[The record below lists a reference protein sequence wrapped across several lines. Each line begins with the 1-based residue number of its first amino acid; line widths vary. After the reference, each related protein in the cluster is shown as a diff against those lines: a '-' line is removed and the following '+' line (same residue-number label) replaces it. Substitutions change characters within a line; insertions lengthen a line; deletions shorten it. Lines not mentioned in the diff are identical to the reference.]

1 MKSLLRMSEEEL
13 AELEAGEGF
22 RSFSALAVATLSGL
36 LALAGMMLQYAEG
49 DDVPIA
55 GMDTFEGQCLIAA
68 VLGSGMLILAF
79 MVRSVIVRRL
89 QWAVLF
95 SLALHLFLCV
105 AMQVVVVDVP
115 VALVT
120 EVGDDTLPPRD
131 MTLPDYGGA
140 ETQTTQELQEWQ
152 QPADMTVPETQQ
164 QQLQRQQAEMQL
176 DAELDPVEVQRQV
189 AEASTPERQQQQQER
204 LEREQQLEMERN
216 NIEAQADAPEAVA
229 EPEVQ
234 TVDVEQPNLEA
245 RQMQRSVAEQLQAAR
260 QLEALQS
267 QNDPAVEATQ
277 LAAKQNAVPEN
288 DLNPEFQPSE
298 KTSAAAMA
306 QTAEESVEVAS
317 AAAAA
322 QMAPTERS
330 TEAARQAAAQANI
343 QNRSTPLDL
352 ASNQPQVQSLSVART
367 EDTLAAAAVPSSGGA
382 AAMQRSQSVRA
393 QTSAANTQA
402 SDAVQVAA
410 AGSVSAPA
418 LSAAQVAS
426 EVSRGQASI
435 ATNGGSTVPL
445 PSSAMGTA
453 AARSQNIG
461 RSQAA
466 DSGPAMGA
474 AAAQSALTGTGNA
487 RAAQPADL
495 AGATGSGPQ
504 QVAIA
509 GAAAS
514 ADAVGRMVANGPAA
528 AAAAAGRSRQS
539 LPASSSTLD
548 GMARTPSA
556 AGTGLTIA
564 ANGGARAGL
573 SAGSANSDAR
583 LGQALGTPSQN
594 AQSGQPTGGSGMTGR
609 SDRRPAAAAVPEG
622 LLQAER
628 TGALVIAGPQA
639 PAANDMAATGS
650 LRGPRDTSLPRQ
662 ASGLP
667 LRGPAE
673 ASLARSRPGLPSRL
687 ESSRLPGRSNPSNAR
702 PAMATASEVA
712 SLIRRSVPGVSGV
725 PESRISAGFSL
736 RTPAARKEA
745 VEKLGGSD
753 ASEAAVDRGLEWLA
767 AHQYAAGNWSIH
779 DPNCQDHECAG
790 FGTYEADPAATG
802 MALLAFLGAGH
813 THKTGLY
820 QQEVGLGLQ
829 WLLQNQK
836 SDGDLFA
843 AEAEFSRF
851 YSHGIAAIALCEAYG
866 MTKDPQLQQPA
877 QQAINYIVASQ
888 HPEFG
893 GWRYKPRFESD
904 TSVSGWQLMA
914 LKSGEMAGL
923 KIPRSAYAGV
933 ANWLDSVEEKSAPG
947 RFRYHPTKE
956 VTEPMTAEGL
966 LMRQYLGADRQD
978 QALLAGA
985 SYLKVR
991 LPRAEAR
998 DVYYWYYATQVMFHM
1013 QGEHWEAWNAE
1024 MRDMLVATQEKGGPA
1039 RGSWDAASPT
1049 KDTWGRSGGRHYV
1062 TCLNLLMLE
1071 VYYRH
1076 LPLYIELNE
1085 Q

>member
-22 RSFSALAVATLSGL
+22 RPGSALAVASLSGL
-36 LALAGMMLQYAEG
+36 LALAGMMLQYSEG
-49 DDVPIA
+49 DAVPIA
-55 GMDTFEGQCLIAA
+55 GMDTFEGQRLIAA
-68 VLGSGMLILAF
+68 ALGAGMLLVAF
-79 MVRSVIVRRL
+79 LVRSVIVRRL

-95 SLALHLFLCV
+95 SLALHLFLCI

-115 VALVT
+115 TALT
-120 EVGDDTLPPRD
+120 AEVGDNPLPPRD
-131 MTLPDYGGA
+131 ITLPDYGGA
-140 ETQTTQELQEWQ
+140 ESQTTQEQQQWQ
-152 QPADMTVPETQQ
+152 QPADMVVPETQQ
-164 QQLQRQQAEMQL
+164 QQLERQQAEMQL

-189 AEASTPERQQQQQER
+189 AEASTPERQQQEQQR
-204 LEREQQLEMERN
+204 LEREQQLEMQRS
-216 NIEAQADAPEAVA
+216 NIQAQADNSEQVA
-229 EPEVQ
+229 EPEIQ
-234 TVDVEQPNLEA
+234 TADVDQPTLEA
-245 RQMQRSVAEQLQAAR
+245 RQMERSLSEQLQAAR
-260 QLEALQS
+260 QMEALES
-267 QNDPAVEATQ
+267 QNDPTVEASE

-288 DLNPEFQPSE
+288 DLNPDFQPAD
-298 KTSAAAMA
+298 KAAAAAMTDT
-306 QTAEESVEVAS
+306 TADSVEVAS

-322 QMAPTERS
+322 QISPTERS
-330 TEAARQAAAQANI
+330 LQAARQAAAEANV
-343 QNRSTPLDL
+343 QNRTSPMEL
-352 ASNQPQVQSLSVART
+352 ASSEPQVQSLSVART
-367 EDTLAAAAVPSSGGA
+367 DSTLSAAATPSSGGA
-382 AAMQRSQSVRA
+382 AALQRS
-393 QTSAANTQA
+393 SAAGGQA
-402 SDAVQVAA
+402 AAVNAQAKDSVQVAA
-410 AGSVSAPA
+410 AGAVSAPA

-426 EVSRGQASI
+426 EVSRGQARVP
-435 ATNGGSTVPL
+435 TGGGSAVAL
-445 PSSAMGTA
+445 PSSAMGST
-453 AARSQNIG
+453 AARSENIG

-466 DSGPAMGA
+466 ESGPAMGA
-474 AAAQSALTGTGNA
+474 AVAQGALSGTGNS
-487 RAAQPADL
+487 RTAQPADMAAA
-495 AGATGSGPQ
+495 AGSPQ

-509 GAAAS
+509 GAAS
-514 ADAVGRMVANGPAA
+514 STDAIGKRVAAGPAA
-528 AAAAAGRSRQS
+528 AAAATARSRQS
-539 LPASSSTLD
+539 LPSSDSMNGAVRPPT
-548 GMARTPSA
+548 T
-556 AGTGLTIA
+556 AGSGLTVA
-564 ANGGARAGL
+564 ASPTARNGL
-573 SAGSANSDAR
+573 SPGSTDSSAR
-583 LGQALGTPSQN
+583 LGQVLGTASETP
-594 AQSGQPTGGSGMTGR
+594 ASGERGSRTGGMSGSGR
-609 SDRRPAAAAVPEG
+609 QAVAAQLPDG

-639 PAANDMAATGS
+639 PASNSMAAAGS

-667 LRGPAE
+667 LRAPSE
-673 ASLARSRPGLPSRL
+673 TSLARSRPGLPSRI
-687 ESSRLPGRSNPSNAR
+687 ESARLPGRGNQPAAR
-702 PAMATASEVA
+702 PSLATASEVA
-712 SLIRRSVPGVSGV
+712 ALIRRSVPGISGV

-779 DPNCQDHECAG
+779 AADCKDHECAG

-820 QQEVGLGLQ
+820 QQEVKLGLE
-829 WLLQNQK
+829 WLLQNQAD
-836 SDGDLFA
+836 DGDLFA

-866 MTKDPQLQQPA
+866 MTKDPKLQQPA

-923 KIPRSAYAGV
+923 RIPRSAYAGV

-1039 RGSWDAASPT
+1039 RGSWDATSPT

-1076 LPLYIELNE
+1076 LPLYIELNNE
-1085 Q
+1085 